1 MAIEQGLFQ
10 LITSNPTIAAAVGP
24 DANGIARA
32 WWVLAPQGATLP
44 FLILSRVATTDNY
57 AMSGPTGLREG
68 LFQIACYATTYYGS
82 RSVADAVRKFLGGY
96 KGTLPDADATV
107 VDAVIVE
114 KDFDDRYEDGGKG
127 FIYCAYIQA
136 RVWYLG

>member
-24 DANGIARA
+24 DVNGIARA

-44 FLILSRVATTDNY
+44 FLIFSRVATTDSY

-68 LFQIACYATTYYGS
+68 LFQIVCYSTTYYGS
-82 RSVADAVRKFLGGY
+82 RSVADVVRKYLGSY
-96 KGTLPDADATV
+96 KGTLPDGTV
-107 VDAVIVE
+107 VTGVITDKE
-114 KDFDDRYEDGGKG
+114 WDDRYEEGSKS
-127 FIYCAYIQA
+127 FIYGAYLQF
-136 RVWYLG
+136 RVWYQG